1 MSAGRSPLT
10 RVVFI
15 RMLSI
20 THWRNVAKRDGSKA
34 TVWDVAA
41 AAGVSAQTVS
51 RALNNRGYVSEH
63 TRERVM
69 AAAQQLEY
77 APNIIGKSLRSTRSP
92 MVGLVVADITNPFY
106 ARLHR
111 ALEGPL
117 TAAGL
122 SVLLLNCDDDS
133 ATERRQLALLSAYRP
148 TGLVLVPAHG
158 SGFSAADVAEF
169 ENVVLVSRTLA
180 GVDVPT
186 VVFDEN
192 AAFASATES
201 LCASGHRR
209 IAAILGPEGVSTTSH
224 REEGFRAV
232 AEQFGAEALI
242 RYCDG
247 TSAGGYSAAKEL
259 LISES
264 APTGVVGFN
273 VPVTE
278 GILSAAHDLD
288 LSIPTDLSVVS
299 FTDAAWMATTR
310 PAITAVAQPIEEM
323 GRIAGELIVERSRG
337 GAPSPG
343 PHLGGIG
350 ELRCRESVSK
360 PQGGH

>member
-1 MSAGRSPLT
+1 MRKS
-10 RVVFI
+10 
-15 RMLSI
+15 
-20 THWRNVAKRDGSKA
+20 GSKA

-41 AAGVSAQTVS
+41 EAGVSAQTVS
-51 RALNNRGYVSEH
+51 RALNNRGYVSER

-69 AAAQQLEY
+69 AAARELEY

-92 MVGLVVADITNPFY
+92 MVGLVVADVTNPFY

-111 ALEGPL
+111 ALEEPL

-122 SVLLLNCDDDS
+122 SVLLLNCDDDPDK
-133 ATERRQLALLSAYRP
+133 ERQQLTLLAAYRP

-158 SGFSAADVAEF
+158 SGFSAADVDEF

-180 GVDVPT
+180 GLDVPT

-192 AAFASATES
+192 SAFASATES
-201 LCASGHRR
+201 LCAAGHRR
-209 IAAILGPEGVSTTSH
+209 VAAILGPEGVSTTSH

-232 AEQFGAEALI
+232 AERFGAHAVV

-247 TSAGGYSAAKEL
+247 TSAGGYAAAREL
-259 LISES
+259 LLGEDPPSGM
-264 APTGVVGFN
+264 AGFN

-278 GILSAAHDLD
+278 GILSAAQD
-288 LSIPTDLSVVS
+288 LSLMIPTDLSVVS

-323 GRIAGELIVERSRG
+323 GRIAGELIVERARG
-337 GAPSPG
+337 GAPAPG
-343 PHLGGIG
+343 PHIGGVG
-350 ELRCRESVSK
+350 GLRRRDSVSK
-360 PQGGH
+360 PPVPKSQVPKSRGGRS